1 MTSEESDEDEEGPEE
16 DSGAKDRPAGRK
28 LAEWVTMGVSLLVV
42 AGVAGVLGYQATREK
57 HAFVPAEM
65 TPLLEEVREVKG
77 QYILPIEVTNRGGR
91 TLQGFKARVTSHP
104 AQGPAED
111 RDFEIDYL
119 GEGATQKIY
128 LYFDR
133 HPRDLRVRAQPLG
146 YRLE

>member
-1 MTSEESDEDEEGPEE
+1 VTGEHGDEDEEGREE
-16 DSGAKDRPAGRK
+16 DRGAKDRPAARK
-28 LAEWVTMGVSLLVV
+28 LAEWVTMGLSVLVV

-65 TPLLEEVREVKG
+65 TPLLEEVREVNG
-77 QYILPIEVTNRGGR
+77 QYILPLEVKNRGRR
-91 TLQGFKARVTSHP
+91 TLHGFKARVTSHP
-104 AQGPAED
+104 AQGPPEE
-111 RDFEIDYL
+111 REFEIDYL
-119 GEGATQKIY
+119 GEGATQKTY